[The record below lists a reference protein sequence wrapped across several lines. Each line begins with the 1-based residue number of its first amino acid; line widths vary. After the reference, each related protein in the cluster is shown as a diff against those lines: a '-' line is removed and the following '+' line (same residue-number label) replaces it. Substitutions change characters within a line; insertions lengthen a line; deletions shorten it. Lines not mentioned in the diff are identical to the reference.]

1 MSFSVLLSRPEQLQ
15 PDKIASLLAAF
26 HKVPSLDARRL
37 AKHGWGFLA
46 ERLEE
51 TRARLLAAQAAQ
63 AGVGTLLLEEKEVV
77 SLPPPQNVHMARCAP
92 EGFCFATGSDSTEKC
107 AAWDRVRLLAAV
119 GLREEVSLTKTV
131 KEGPTQGQ
139 KLASL
144 GITLATGISVRL
156 GGKGKEVRK
165 AVKETE
171 FFMYMDLFTAEPA
184 EGQPGQERLSRLHVN
199 AQAFNFA
206 SLGPRK
212 AAGVFANFRT
222 LLQDVAQAAGNII
235 SNKGAKMI
243 LSGQPLS
250 PSPYDSQEDYEKE
263 CRWLLTLVR
272 R

>member
-1 MSFSVLLSRPEQLQ
+1 MFSVLLSHPEQLE
-15 PDKIASLLAAF
+15 PDKITQFFAAH

-37 AKHGWGFLA
+37 AKHCWGFLG

-51 TRARLLAAQAAQ
+51 IQARLLVTQATQ
-63 AGVGTLLLEEKEVV
+63 AGLGTLLLEEKELV
-77 SLPPPQNVHMARCAP
+77 SLPPVQNVHMARCAP
-92 EGFCFATGSDSTEKC
+92 EGFCFATGSDSTERC
-107 AAWDRVRLLAAV
+107 AAWDCVRLLAAV

-131 KEGPTQGQ
+131 KQGPTQGQ
-139 KLASL
+139 RLASL
-144 GITLATGISVRL
+144 GITLATGIPVHI

-165 AVKETE
+165 TVKESE

-184 EGQPGQERLSRLHVN
+184 EGAPGQERLSRLHVS

-206 SLGPRK
+206 SLGARK

-222 LLQDVAQAAGNII
+222 LLQDVARGAEAVI

-263 CRWLLTLVR
+263 CRWLLTLVQR
-272 R
+272 